1 MINKQKTFLFVF
13 AHPDDETS
21 SSGGTITKLSK
32 DGHSVYVCT
41 ATRGELG
48 TLGTGTLKISRKE
61 LPKVREKELSGAL
74 KLFGAHPAIL
84 LGYKDQELQL
94 IPEKTLIKDISKIIH
109 SINPNFIIT
118 FGPSGIS
125 GHSDHIAISRSTTA
139 AFKSYLKIN
148 PTCKLFYV
156 AISKEASI
164 SFNLKLTGLE
174 MNPNVIIDISKQFQ
188 TKLNALKNYRSQ
200 EDAQSLAKM
209 FEQNQMTTE
218 TFVLWNRN
226 NATQISDSF

>member
-1 MINKQKTFLFVF
+1 M
-13 AHPDDETS
+13 
-21 SSGGTITKLSK
+21 
-32 DGHSVYVCT
+32 
-41 ATRGELG
+41 
-48 TLGTGTLKISRKE
+48 
-61 LPKVREKELSGAL
+61 
-74 KLFGAHPAIL
+74 
-84 LGYKDQELQL
+84 GYKDQELQL